1 MPFDTFC
8 PCVAMPR
15 VLAGFGASRTT
26 DWSTP
31 HTMRISVVGARYSD
45 HTPTRNPCPR
55 IRARHWP
62 GERLP
67 STRPTEGRRRVAR
80 SSSWQHART
89 TAAHARRRAGATYG
103 CRNYSTTEP
112 NGTRPRR
119 PTPGT
124 VHVSR
129 CPSLS
134 SRVGSR
140 AGGAPRRAVR
150 FTRLRIHAIA
160 IHAVSSYVHVVS
172 SRSILPRD
180 GSYNVQN

>member
-112 NGTRPRR
+112 NGTRPSPDARDRARVALSLAVESRRVSGGRGAPPRR
-119 PTPGT
+119 P
-124 VHVSR
+124 
-129 CPSLS
+129 
-134 SRVGSR
+134 
-140 AGGAPRRAVR
+140 
-150 FTRLRIHAIA
+150 IHAIA
-160 IHAVSSYVHVVS
+160 HSRDCDSRGLVV
-172 SRSILPRD
+172 RPRRVIEID
-180 GSYNVQN
+180 LTTRR